1 MSGLRIRAQ
10 RALFALAVPAG
21 CLLSSPLP
29 AGAQTRFYASMLG
42 TDTTSL
48 ERFERRGSTITGVW
62 VTYHPGGGR
71 GGRDILRHEYT
82 IGLTAEG
89 RPSSM
94 HLLLRRPGGPVVGTY
109 DARFTDDSVVI
120 AESDDS
126 VPHRIAAR
134 RAFPVL
140 GRSMV
145 MVELIVAGAS
155 KGRQTPDSGTVV
167 VVPVTGP
174 FDAQTILIARPS
186 AGTVVLGRAGAPP
199 FLLGPGGEV
208 DSIVMS
214 DGRVPLRHVPAFD
227 IDAIALAAAKG
238 K

>member
-10 RALFALAVPAG
+10 RALFVLAVPAG

-29 AGAQTRFYASMLG
+29 GRAQARFYASTAG
-42 TDTTSL
+42 TDTVSL

-82 IGLTAEG
+82 ISLTAEG

-109 DARFTDDSVVI
+109 DVRFTDDSVVI

-134 RAFPVL
+134 RPFPVL

-145 MVELIVAGAS
+145 MVELIVAGAG
-155 KGRQTPDSGTVV
+155 KGRPTPDSGTVV

-174 FDAQTILIARPS
+174 FVAQSIPIARSS
-186 AGTVVLGRAGAPP
+186 AGTVVLGGAGAPP
-199 FLLGPGGEV
+199 FLLGQGGEV
-208 DSIVMS
+208 DSIVTA
-214 DGRVPLRHVPAFD
+214 DGRVPLRRVPAFD